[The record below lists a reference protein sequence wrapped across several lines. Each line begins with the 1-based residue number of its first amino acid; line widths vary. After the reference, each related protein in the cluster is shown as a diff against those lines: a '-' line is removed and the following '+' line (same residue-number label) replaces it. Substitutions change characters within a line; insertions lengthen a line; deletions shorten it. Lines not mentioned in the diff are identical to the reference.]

1 MEQGSQQ
8 GVEFENTTGVMY
20 KFLEEKL
27 KIERPCEKIELH
39 RIHFLGRPNS
49 LKPCP
54 IIARFLQYSDRELVM
69 EVLVNTLKVIKIFMS
84 SRTYRRTYTSYGN
97 SKWKNLRKPERED
110 TRRILAKQT
119 QTNFLSTA
127 NMLHQISLCS
137 NSDWICISFCELLNF
152 FYFTI
157 VKIFHTINKE
167 LEWLIMRTNFNSWCF
182 RTSSSNL

>member
-27 KIERPCEKIELH
+27 KIERPREKIELH

-97 SKWKNLRKPERED
+97 SKWKNLRKPERGHK
-110 TRRILAKQT
+110 AYFSK
-119 QTNFLSTA
+119 A
-127 NMLHQISLCS
+127 NPDKLFVNGKYVAPDQPLQ
-137 NSDWICISFCELLNF
+137 
-152 FYFTI
+152 
-157 VKIFHTINKE
+157 
-167 LEWLIMRTNFNSWCF
+167 
-182 RTSSSNL
+182 